1 MSIAS
6 QQPGPMSPPV
16 DRAAADDAMERGG
29 GVGVK
34 PLLDLASLDLTKRM
48 FSREDIAKLNPHRGE
63 MALLDWIIWESADHK
78 QGVALKHIKDTE
90 FWVPGHF
97 PGKPMFP
104 GVLMI
109 EAGAQ
114 LACFLYNI
122 RQPGPKV
129 VAFLRIDNASFRSMV
144 QPGDDLYILCS
155 EVKFGRRRFV
165 SDIQGI
171 VGDRIAFDARI
182 SGMSL

>member
-1 MSIAS
+1 L
-6 QQPGPMSPPV
+6 
-16 DRAAADDAMERGG
+16 RA
-29 GVGVK
+29 GVK
-34 PLLDLASLDLTKRM
+34 PLFDLSGIDLRATKYGKAEIER
-48 FSREDIAKLNPHRGE
+48 INPHRGE
-63 MALLDWIIWESADHK
+63 MLLLDSVVWTTPDFK
-78 QGVALKHIKDTE
+78 QGLGLKQIRETE

-122 RQPGPKV
+122 RRPDPKV

-144 QPGDDLYILCS
+144 QPGDDLYLLCN
-155 EVKFGRRRFV
+155 ELKFGHRRFV
-165 SDIQGI
+165 SEVQGM
-171 VGDRIAFDARI
+171 VGDRLAFDAKI
-182 SGMSL
+182 SGMQM